1 MKLTWLTARHPP
13 DKGGMATS
21 SKRLVN
27 SLRDRG
33 HALQVIH
40 LQPMPSQPVSSA
52 SMRLQNW
59 NRTVVA
65 GMNAP
70 SEPQQLFWTFRRSM
84 LDSVIIG
91 FGGGK
96 PGYLATL
103 WATWLNVPSVVLFR
117 GNDFEKIIH
126 DTKHGWMIHFILDQA
141 DIVGAVSREMVAR
154 IRSLRNGQTVFTPNG
169 IDTTEWYLEKIDHER
184 AQQWRMEHVPDDKRV
199 IGMFGQLKFKK
210 GLEMAVALLT
220 TLGFH
225 QHACLL
231 TVGDVSESMQE
242 SLEAGCAEHWIHVP
256 FQPQEILPVYYA
268 AADVVFMPS
277 LYDGMPNVLLE
288 AMALGKNVVASNA
301 GGIPDVISDGVN
313 GFLFEIGDYSGA
325 ARAMNKALTL
335 SQDQKALMG
344 KEARRT
350 VEESFTSAREV
361 EILDKIF
368 YNLCPRSPERRDHG
382 L

>member
-1 MKLTWLTARHPP
+1 
-13 DKGGMATS
+13 
-21 SKRLVN
+21 
-27 SLRDRG
+27 
-33 HALQVIH
+33 
-40 LQPMPSQPVSSA
+40 
-52 SMRLQNW
+52 
-59 NRTVVA
+59 
-65 GMNAP
+65 
-70 SEPQQLFWTFRRSM
+70 M
-84 LDSVIIG
+84 LDSVVIG

-141 DIVGAVSREMVAR
+141 DSVGAVSREMVAR

-169 IDTTEWYLEKIDHER
+169 IDTTEWYLEKSDEER
-184 AQQWRMEHVPDDKRV
+184 AQQWREEHVPDDKRV
-199 IGMFGQLKFKK
+199 IGQLKFKK

-220 TLGFH
+220 
-225 QHACLL
+225 
-231 TVGDVSESMQE
+231 VGDIPESIQE
-242 SLEAGCAEHWIHVP
+242 SVEAGCGEHWIHVP
-256 FQPQEILPVYYA
+256 FQQQEILPVYYA
-268 AADVVFMPS
+268 AADIVFLPS

-288 AMALGKNVVASNA
+288 VMALGKIVVASNA

-361 EILDKIF
+361 EILEKMF
-368 YNLCPRSPERRDHG
+368 YDLSPRSPERGDHG